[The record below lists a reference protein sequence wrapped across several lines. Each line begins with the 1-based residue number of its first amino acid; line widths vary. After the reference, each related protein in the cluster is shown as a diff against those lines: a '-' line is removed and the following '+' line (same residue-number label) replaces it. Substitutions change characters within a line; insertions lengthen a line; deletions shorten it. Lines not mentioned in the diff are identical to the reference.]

1 MNGTTRLAAYVA
13 LALVLA
19 GCYPKYITDV
29 GESADYPLSAA
40 GFERRSIIRHTWFS
54 QDVSVYYDFCKDTDA
69 EFKDIWAILRTRR
82 ISGPDDTLQARLE
95 AEKAIL
101 LEQDPSPEGA
111 NQEPIT
117 LLKDGRSYAALK
129 WSQVGK
135 GYSACRFRFSR
146 AEGYFE
152 LPVPRYIELIVWRHD
167 DRILS
172 LTSYANPENQD
183 IASAK
188 NLELLDAVNWTV
200 LPF

>member
-1 MNGTTRLAAYVA
+1 MAVTIRVLSFAA

-19 GCYPKYITDV
+19 GCYPKYITDI

-54 QDVSVYYDFCKDTDA
+54 QDVSVHYVNCVDSGI
-69 EFKDIWAILRTRR
+69 EFKDIGAILRTRR
-82 ISGPDDTLQARLE
+82 VSGPDDAVQAQLE

-101 LEQDPSPEGA
+101 LEQDPTPEGT
-111 NQEPIT
+111 NQETVT

-146 AEGYFE
+146 AEDYFV
-152 LPVPRYIELIVWRHD
+152 LPVPRYIELIVWRHE
-167 DRILS
+167 DRILTLHS
-172 LTSYANPENQD
+172 TAAPENQD
-183 IASAK
+183 IAPAM